1 MKKITLFA
9 FLLLFGVVINVQA
22 ENLVS
27 PSSKSGQKVDTTT
40 GIDNQNNGSV
50 QIEEQNKVMNQ
61 RENTQIQTQEQNTI
75 QEQKKEVLGNGED
88 KKIGLSEQK
97 RSQVANAIKVMLE
110 VAERNGGIGQ
120 EVKIIAQEQNQN
132 KIRLEESFNKIEE
145 RSGFVKFL
153 IGPDYKEIDGARK
166 ILKQND
172 EKIQKLNQIRTQL
185 SNQGDQQQLAEQIKV
200 LEQANLEI
208 EDSLTNIANSF
219 SLFGW
224 LSKLMK

>member
-61 RENTQIQTQEQNTI
+61 GENTQIQTQEQNTI